1 MRNVNDQTTHATQ
14 AVKPAGKKIKAAALI
29 TAIISLMIAGFFIG
43 VIATSTPVKDK
54 MFFTDDMSIT
64 LTTEFQSEEIDG
76 FMAAYSTVDVAVFIR
91 KASFETNPQL
101 SQYSLARYAQEVYEF
116 NGHDVPKG
124 VQTRDD
130 LTFYEYQHKNPDDGI
145 TYWYFTYVYKTDK
158 GFWMVQFSTSEM
170 EVENYRESI
179 TKWAKSVKFTDAKH

>member
-1 MRNVNDQTTHATQ
+1 MRNANDQSIHEPP

-29 TAIISLMIAGFFIG
+29 TAIITLMIAGFFIG

-54 MFFTDDMSIT
+54 MFFVDDMSIT
-64 LTTEFQSEEIDG
+64 LTTEFQPKEIDG
-76 FMAAYSTVDVAVFIR
+76 FKSAYSTVDVAVFVSN
-91 KASFETNPQL
+91 ASFSINPQL
-101 SQYSLARYAQEVYEF
+101 SKYGLTQYAQEVYEF

-124 VQTRDD
+124 VQTQDD